1 MILLINPV
9 VTLIEM
15 LMCQFRGHGLIVTLE
30 RSIWGRYPGYCCRSL
45 VCDQLDLSVGFDVF
59 HYEACSKV
67 IGSIACEEEQEERKK
82 A

>member
-1 MILLINPV
+1 MDSLLHSNGHLGAVSRIL
-9 VTLIEM
+9 
-15 LMCQFRGHGLIVTLE
+15 F
-30 RSIWGRYPGYCCRSL
+30 RSL